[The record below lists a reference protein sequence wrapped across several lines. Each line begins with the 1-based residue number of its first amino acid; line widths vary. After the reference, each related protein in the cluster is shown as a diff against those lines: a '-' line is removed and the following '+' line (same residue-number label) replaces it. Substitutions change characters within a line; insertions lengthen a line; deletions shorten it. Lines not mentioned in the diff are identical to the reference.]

1 MLSTISPTL
10 HPQRWFAINCIVLA
24 WSAFLIV
31 CVLSVVN
38 LKKTDSEKTGVE
50 LHYLLYN
57 IAVTLVWL
65 VESAANFCDY
75 KIFGRRRGESI
86 PLIARDAEVS
96 REDDKFEGKSTEE
109 LFLLIETAVAAYFT
123 FDCLSVVF
131 DMTKKNIH
139 RESKG
144 MMLDCAINTVAY
156 GYMLYRHQKSKSNN
170 QTGVDPTQR
179 RRIEELNTTIA
190 ELKQQNRDL
199 LGLLEKERKIGLQM
213 REDSKE
219 KKKRL
224 STKVRTMSE
233 KLLQLKAES
242 IHDSDEETL

>member
-1 MLSTISPTL
+1 MVCHKL
-10 HPQRWFAINCIVLA
+10 QLA
-24 WSAFLIV
+24 WSAFLFV
-31 CVLSVVN
+31 CVPSVVN

-57 IAVTLVWL
+57 MAVTLVWL

-75 KIFGRRRGESI
+75 KIFRHRRGESI
-86 PLIARDAEVS
+86 PLSARDAEVS

-109 LFLLIETAVAAYFT
+109 CFLLIETAVAAYFT
-123 FDCLSVVF
+123 FDSMSVVF

-156 GYMLYRHQKSKSNN
+156 GYMIFRHRQSKSNN
-170 QTGVDPTQR
+170 TGVDPTQR

-190 ELKQQNRDL
+190 ELKQQNRGL
-199 LGLLEKERKIGLQM
+199 LGLLEKEMKKGLQM

-219 KKKRL
+219 KKRKL
-224 STKVRTMSE
+224 ETKVRTMSE

-242 IHDSDEETL
+242 IHDSDEEAP